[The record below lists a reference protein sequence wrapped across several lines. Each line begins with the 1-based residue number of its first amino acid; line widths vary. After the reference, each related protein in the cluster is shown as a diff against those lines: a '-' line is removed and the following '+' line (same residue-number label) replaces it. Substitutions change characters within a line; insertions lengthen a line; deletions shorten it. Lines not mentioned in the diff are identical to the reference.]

1 MKNAKLLQLLSEE
14 NDIISVVKLV
24 QRKLSICY
32 IDLPDFEF
40 RKTKYQNWM

>member
-14 NDIISVVKLV
+14 NDIINVVKL
-24 QRKLSICY
+24 QRILSNRH
-32 IDLPDFEF
+32 IDLLDFEF

>member
-24 QRKLSICY
+24 QRILSNRY
-32 IDLPDFEF
+32 IDLPDFEI

>member
-14 NDIISVVKLV
+14 DDIISVVKL
-24 QRKLSICY
+24 QPILSNRY